1 LGQVPGVYVKI
12 CGLTSPEQADAVAA
26 LGPDAIG
33 LNLIPSSKRFVAPDA
48 ALRIAEA
55 VRGRVEIV
63 GVVADVPPDRL
74 RELRERTGCDVFQLH
89 GAETPEQVAALGALA
104 FKALRIAGAAD
115 VAQARAFPGDRLLV
129 DAWVPGALGGTG
141 ESFDWE
147 LLGDL
152 PVQRRLVL
160 AGGLR
165 PDNVAAAVRRVR
177 PYGVDIASGVERG
190 SPRLKD
196 LELVSAFIRAARAAA
211 SGAR

>member
-1 LGQVPGVYVKI
+1 
-12 CGLTSPEQADAVAA
+12 
-26 LGPDAIG
+26 
-33 LNLIPSSKRFVAPDA
+33 
-48 ALRIAEA
+48 
-55 VRGRVEIV
+55 V
-63 GVVADVPPDRL
+63 GVVADVPTDRL

-89 GAETPEQVAALGALA
+89 GAETPEQVSALGALA

-115 VAQARAFPGDRLLV
+115 VERARAYPGDRLLV

-152 PVQRRLVL
+152 PAQRRLVL

-177 PYGVDIASGVERG
+177 PYGVDVASGVERG

-196 LELVSAFIRAARAAA
+196 LELVSAFIRAARAAER
-211 SGAR
+211 GAR